1 MSDTEKLDALLAAY
15 NQAEAELYSILNH
28 FDRRGLLPD
37 NVTPQD
43 VQEAVALL
51 FERLDKQDRILAA
64 LRKPSEAM
72 VEEAASKMHDAA
84 APDGD
89 QRIAWLNWSDCI
101 SWYRRSY
108 RKMATAALR
117 AAVAAAE
124 REVGK

>member
-15 NQAEAELYSILNH
+15 KQAEAELYSILNH

-64 LRKPSEAM
+64 LREPS
-72 VEEAASKMHDAA
+72 VNLQAA
-84 APDGD
+84 AYAAFEAHDD
-89 QRIAWLNWSDCI
+89 
-101 SWYRRSY
+101 
-108 RKMATAALR
+108 MEAALR

-124 REVGK
+124 QEVGRE